1 MTIFSI
7 IILNKHAGMI
17 YTKDFSTD
25 KVRTEVERVLTYPL
39 DIKIDDNGYVR
50 FGARDG
56 IRIGH
61 SILGVNGQPV
71 TKDKNNKLKFDNKGF
86 SEDVIEFL
94 KISTNYPVNL
104 KFGKPPLTLND
115 KFVLTGRFFG

>member
-1 MTIFSI
+1 
-7 IILNKHAGMI
+7 MI

-39 DIKIDDNGYVR
+39 DIKIDDNGCVR

-56 IRIGH
+56 IRVGH
-61 SILGVNGQPV
+61 TILGVNGQPV
-71 TKDKNNKLKFDNKGF
+71 AKDKNNKLKFDNKGTP
-86 SEDVIEFL
+86 EDVLEFL
-94 KISTNYPVNL
+94 KSSTNYPVSL
-104 KFGKPPLTLND
+104 KFGKPPLTLNE